1 MANLS
6 LHVRLIAAGAG
17 TAFVGLLASPLAHA
31 DADSAYGDLAAIYG
45 DVSTFEN
52 SWGAFEDA
60 VLFSDL
66 TQPYNVI
73 SAIGIDLG
81 DPFASSA
88 TVSDDVSSLLKEG
101 NTLTAQLES
110 LEQAVAT
117 APTEVATT
125 DDEELPVIEE
135 TLAFQQQ
142 INTDVVDLP
151 TITAQDETNPL
162 LIAYLSALDGNE
174 TNFDTY
180 LINLGDELAIGS
192 PAGITADNASILADG
207 FGLVTDAQAAGETLT
222 LLADLSSLSL

>member
-1 MANLS
+1 MINLS
-6 LHVRLIAAGAG
+6 LAGRLIAAIAGAVF
-17 TAFVGLLASPLAHA
+17 TGLLVAPLADA
-31 DADSAYGDLAAIYG
+31 DADSAYSDLAAIYG

-52 SWGAFEDA
+52 SWGAFEDG
-60 VLFSDL
+60 VFFSDL
-66 TQPYNVI
+66 TQLYNVI
-73 SAIGIDLG
+73 SATGIDLG
-81 DPFASSA
+81 DPFASGA
-88 TVSDDVSSLLKEG
+88 TVSNDVSTVLTEG
-101 NTLTAQLES
+101 NTLTTQLEN

-117 APTEVATT
+117 APTIVATT

-142 INTDVVDLP
+142 INTDIGELP
-151 TITAQDETNPL
+151 AITAQDETNPL

-207 FGLVTDAQAAGETLT
+207 FGFVTDLQGAGETLT
-222 LLADLSSLSL
+222 LLADLPNLGL